1 MHASSSDLNR
11 ETISNSNPDEAEL
24 KRSLYESM
32 KNSGVLGS
40 LKSQLRSKL
49 YDQLK
54 IKSEKKLP
62 ELNS

>member
-49 YDQLK
+49 YGQLK